1 MRNFNIFVPRTRGLC
16 LFMVLLL
23 GFFVVGVQAQT
34 RDKSIVVTGTVTD
47 ALGEVL
53 PGVNVMEK
61 STTNGT
67 ITDADGK
74 YSINASSSK
83 AVLVF
88 SYMGY
93 LTLEAP
99 VSGQAMNVTL
109 KEDNQQL
116 DEVVVI
122 GYGTAKKRDLTGAVS
137 TVKAEKMAAEAPRN
151 VQDLLRA
158 NSPGLSITMSSNAKG
173 SSEMQIRGKNSLKAS
188 SSPLIVLDGVIY
200 EGSMDDINP
209 MDIETVDVL
218 KDASSAAVYGAKSAN
233 GVIVINTKKGKT
245 GKPVVNF
252 NANVGFAQVANP
264 KEVLDANQFLSY
276 RQDYEVGKKDEAY
289 HAKYPQMFIDPRR
302 LQGVD
307 ALAWYNY
314 DQKVPVSSAT
324 EDEMLRT
331 WLTRLELKNPE
342 IDNYFAGNLTDW
354 QDLVFQTAMQ
364 QDYTAS
370 VSNRTDNMSY
380 YWSMGYSDRE
390 GIIVGDKFSA
400 FRTRLNLE
408 SKINNWLTIG
418 MNTGFSSRDE
428 GGKPAEWGQM
438 VTISPYGANYMDD
451 PDASEDLKKYPT
463 GDRTPKNPFYDN
475 SYRDRR
481 KYINSLNSNIYARL
495 TLPFGFE
502 YQMNFIPRYEW
513 KEDYNHESSK
523 NIDWKANGGKATRDT
538 EKIFSWQIDNIIR
551 WKKEF
556 NKIHNI
562 EVTLLANAEKFQSW
576 QQKMTASQFS
586 PSDILGWHRMQAGTV
601 PLNESKDEYQTGDA
615 LMGRVFY
622 SLQNKYMLTASV
634 RRDGFS
640 AFGQENPRALFPAVA
655 LGWVFTSEK
664 FMEQTSSWL
673 NYGKLRLSWGENGN
687 RSIGR
692 YDALSEMNSGG
703 HPYIDQSGNIYLSSQ
718 LYVNRMQNI
727 GLKWER
733 TSSYNLGLDFSLFND
748 ILSGTFEGYVSR
760 TNDLLVDR
768 VLPEIVGF
776 NEVAA
781 NLGQIANKGMELTL
795 NASLINKTNFGWNTT
810 VNFSLNRREIKELYG
825 DMVDVKD
832 ANGNVIGQKEAD
844 DIKNKWFIGQD
855 PDRIW
860 DFEHVGVWQVEEAEE
875 AKKYGLQP
883 GDFKYRD
890 QNGDGVMTNDDKTF
904 QGYKTPRFRWTW
916 RNEFTFYKNISL
928 SFMMYSFWGHYDG
941 YNLAANVSN
950 FPDRCTDYLQPHWM
964 PENRINDYARIG
976 SKNTGTI
983 YRKRSFIRLDN
994 ITVSYNVP
1002 KNFLKRFSVE
1012 NMRFSASVRNV
1023 AVFSPDWDFWD
1034 PERGWDYAKDKAAEG
1049 STPTPRTF
1057 NLSVN
1062 FTL

>member
-1 MRNFNIFVPRTRGLC
+1 MKKKFC
-16 LFMVLLL
+16 LPPSWICITLFLLL
-23 GFFVVGVQAQT
+23 SITLGEAHAQNAPSQ
-34 RDKSIVVTGTVTD
+34 KNILVTGTVTD
-47 ALGEVL
+47 NAGEPL
-53 PGVNVMEK
+53 PGVNVMQK
-61 STTNGT
+61 ATTNGT
-67 ITDADGK
+67 ITDVDGK
-74 YSINASSSK
+74 YSINMAK
-83 AVLVF
+83 NAMLTF

-93 LTLEAP
+93 LTQDLP
-99 VSGQAMNVTL
+99 VNSQVVNVTL

-137 TVKAEKMAAEAPRN
+137 TVKAEKMAAEAPRT

-158 NSPGLSITMSSNAKG
+158 NSSGLSITMSSNAKG
-173 SSEMQIRGKNSLKAS
+173 NSDMQIRGKNSLKAS

-200 EGSMDDINP
+200 EGGMEDINP
-209 MDIETVDVL
+209 MDIETIDVL

-252 NANVGFAQVANP
+252 NANIGFAQVANA
-264 KEVLDANQFLSY
+264 KEVLDADQFLSY
-276 RQDYEVGKKDEAY
+276 RQDYEIGKKDDAY

-314 DQKVPVSSAT
+314 DQKTPVSSAT
-324 EDEMLRT
+324 EDEMLHT

-342 IDNYFAGNLTDW
+342 IDNYFAGRHTNW
-354 QDLVFQTAMQ
+354 PDLVFQTALQ

-380 YWSMGYSDRE
+380 YWSMGYTDRE
-390 GIIVGDKFSA
+390 GVISGDEFSA

-408 SKINNWLTIG
+408 SKVNSWLTIG
-418 MNTGFSSRDE
+418 MNSGFSSRDE
-428 GGKPAEWGQM
+428 SGKPADWAQM
-438 VTISPYGANYMDD
+438 VRISPYGANHMDD
-451 PDASEDLKKYPT
+451 PEASEDLKKYPT
-463 GDRTPKNPFYDN
+463 GDRTPANPFYDN

-481 KYINSLNSNIYARL
+481 KYINTLNSNIYARL

-513 KEDYNHESSK
+513 KENYNHESSK
-523 NIDWKANGGKATRDT
+523 HIDWAANGGKSTRET

-556 NKIHNI
+556 NKIHNV

-576 QQKMTASQFS
+576 RQKMTSSQFS

-601 PLNESKDEYQTGDA
+601 PLNESDDQFQTGDA

-622 SLQNKYMLTASV
+622 SLKNKYMLTASV

-692 YDALSEMNSGG
+692 YDALSDMTSGS
-703 HPYIDQSGNIYLSSQ
+703 HPYIDQSGNVYISSQ
-718 LYVNRMQNI
+718 LYVNRMQNS

-748 ILSGTFEGYVSR
+748 IVSGTFEGYMST

-776 NEVAA
+776 ASVAA
-781 NLGQIANKGMELTL
+781 NLGQIANKGVELTL
-795 NASLINKTNFGWNTT
+795 NGSLINKTNFGWNTS
-810 VNFSLNRREIKELYG
+810 VNFSLNRREIKKLYG

-832 ANGNVIGQKEAD
+832 ESGNIIGQKEAD
-844 DIKNKWFIGQD
+844 DIKNRWFIGQD

-860 DFEHVGVWQVEEAEE
+860 DYEHLGVWQVEEADE

-883 GDFKYRD
+883 GDFKYLD
-890 QNGDGVMTNDDKTF
+890 KDGNGVMTDDDKTF

-928 SFMMYSFWGHYDG
+928 SFMMYSFWGHYDS

-950 FPDRCTDYLQPHWM
+950 FPDRCTDYVQPHWM

-983 YRKRSFIRLDN
+983 YQKRSFIRLDN
-994 ITVSYNVP
+994 ITLSYNVP
-1002 KNFLKRFSVE
+1002 KSFLKRFSVE

-1023 AVFSPDWDFWD
+1023 AVFAPDWDFWD
-1034 PERGWDYAKDKAAEG
+1034 PERGWNYTDDKAADG